1 MNSTYLKD
9 YEKGTS
15 ASFGQLAASSHR
27 GTWHSEVSCTVP
39 CISHDGCCFH
49 SWVIKLSWNKLSFT
63 KILSDIMEGCVIVT
77 FAEKGR
83 ES

>member
-1 MNSTYLKD
+1 MEPKAGEFYLSQD

-15 ASFGQLAASSHR
+15 ASFGQLAAEEH
-27 GTWHSEVSCTVP
+27 GIV
-39 CISHDGCCFH
+39 SHDGCCFH

-63 KILSDIMEGCVIVT
+63 KILSDIREGGVIVT
-77 FAEKGR
+77 FAENEGR